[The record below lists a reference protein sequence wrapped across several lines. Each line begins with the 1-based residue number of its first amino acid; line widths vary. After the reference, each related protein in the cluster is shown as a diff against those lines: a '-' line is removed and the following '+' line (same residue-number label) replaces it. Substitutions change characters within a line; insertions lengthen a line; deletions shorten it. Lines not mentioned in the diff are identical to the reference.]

1 MPSVSN
7 GGGSHGRCC
16 RCRQCRGLDQLAV
29 GGIDENGVLYHY
41 FKKSKA
47 SQIESSRTYDP
58 FWSLY
63 IFRLRRSNKSHAFT
77 FSLRGEKGFLRVF
90 YYHLLRRKPPDTW
103 CAAIVG
109 SERLARR
116 LPTPK
121 PIFSPPPRFRR
132 TSATP
137 ITGVFYYHLLRRKPT
152 ARLQWVFNNH

>member
-41 FKKSKA
+41 FKESKA

-77 FSLRGEKGFLRVF
+77 FSLRGEKGLLRVF
-90 YYHLLRRKPPDTW
+90 YYHLLRRKPPDHTTSRDCW
-103 CAAIVG
+103 HRAPCA
-109 SERLARR
+109 
-116 LPTPK
+116 
-121 PIFSPPPRFRR
+121 SPANLSR
-132 TSATP
+132 TS
-137 ITGVFYYHLLRRKPT
+137 HLLHGFHRGFLLPPVKKKT
-152 ARLQWVFNNH
+152 HCKIAMGLQ